1 MSRRARFSYCSVFK
15 VNMHNQKSTY
25 STCGVS
31 SLQWRPFSLNCVSL
45 AFWMPPIPSMPLE
58 PNTWWTEQDV
68 EPVGGC
74 FIGVIGFSCGWSD
87 GMSVEADL
95 KFKRSASV
103 PDTQLLSCEHREYHE
118 YQQRNT
124 YGIFSPLKSIP
135 LAELMEMIVKPQ
147 ALDQSFWRHIRLSSW
162 QIGSYPGSNR
172 KDAWVRGI
180 GDIQPG
186 LKKDNRGRHH
196 FHVWT
201 SSEWFHG
208 FVGPPCTLMPFP
220 QTSWQDYKLQE
231 QAPDQW
237 NMENDYTKLTYPT
250 IHVINS
256 AQ

>member
-1 MSRRARFSYCSVFK
+1 MLNVSPRTVFILFSVQSQHAQPEVHIFNLRGFFPSVKALQFELCFSRFLDAS
-15 VNMHNQKSTY
+15 H
-25 STCGVS
+25 
-31 SLQWRPFSLNCVSL
+31 SLHAPW
-45 AFWMPPIPSMPLE
+45 AD
-58 PNTWWTEQDV
+58 TWWTEQDV

-180 GDIQPG
+180 GDIQRAWKRITVATSLPRV
-186 LKKDNRGRHH
+186 NFFRMVSWFR
-196 FHVWT
+196 WT
-201 SSEWFHG
+201 TLHTDAVSSNQL
-208 FVGPPCTLMPFP
+208 TRL
-220 QTSWQDYKLQE
+220 QTAGASSRPVEYGKRLHKIDLSY
-231 QAPDQW
+231 DTR
-237 NMENDYTKLTYPT
+237 N
-250 IHVINS
+250 
-256 AQ
+256 